1 MQFIDFKKEHFTR
14 PASSNK
20 FLLDIPRDEIGFAEI
35 DIKQAVDEDHYEEI
49 DYEIFDDIDKV
60 VIKIGRSLN
69 EPASTNASLIL
80 LPSSRA

>member
-20 FLLDIPRDEIGFAEI
+20 FLLDIIGFAEI

-60 VIKIGRSLN
+60 VIKMRN
-69 EPASTNASLIL
+69 PADIRVNF
-80 LPSSRA
+80 

>member
-35 DIKQAVDEDHYEEI
+35 HIKKAVDEDHYEEV
-49 DYEIFDDIDKV
+49 DYEIFDDIDKIV
-60 VIKIGRSLN
+60 VKMRN
-69 EPASTNASLIL
+69 PADIRVNF
-80 LPSSRA
+80 